1 MNRPAPTRLYLM
13 RHGEVEAR
21 YQRVFGGRLDMDLS
35 PRGRQQ
41 AEALAAYLRETHFD
55 AVYAS
60 PMLRARRTLE
70 PLAATNGYQPVFCE
84 GLREVDFGA
93 WTGFTWEEVRA
104 RFGKSAYDWLHEL
117 EAGGIPGAE
126 PVPVWRQ
133 RVAACLEQILAQHP
147 GGAVAVVCH
156 GGVIRVALA
165 HLLDLPLPKLAHFE
179 VDYASLTLV
188 DHRPGRS
195 VVRLLNFTP
204 WSRPA

>member
-1 MNRPAPTRLYLM
+1 MNRPAPTHLFLI

-41 AEALAAYLRETHFD
+41 AQALAAHLRETHFD

-70 PLAATNGYQPVFCE
+70 PLVANNGYQPVYCE

-117 EAGGIPGAE
+117 ATGGIPGAE
-126 PVPVWRQ
+126 PVPAWRQ
-133 RVAACLEQILAQHP
+133 RVAACLDQILAQHP
-147 GGAVAVVCH
+147 GGTVAVVCH

-179 VDYASLTLV
+179 VDYASLTVV

-195 VVRLLNFTP
+195 VVRWLNFTP
-204 WSRPA
+204 WARPA

>member
-1 MNRPAPTRLYLM
+1 MNSPAPTRLYLM
-13 RHGEVEAR
+13 RHGEVEER

-41 AEALAAYLRETHFD
+41 AKALAAYLRDTHFD

-70 PLAATNGYQPVFCE
+70 PLAAPNGYQPVFCPD
-84 GLREVDFGA
+84 LREVDFGA
-93 WTGFTWEEVRA
+93 WTGCTWEEVRE
-104 RFGKSAYDWLHEL
+104 RFGKSAFDWLHEL

-126 PVPVWRQ
+126 PVPTWRQ
-133 RVAACLEQILAQHP
+133 RVAACLEQILARHP
-147 GGAVAVVCH
+147 GGTVAVVCH

-179 VDYASLTLV
+179 VDYASLTLL

-195 VVRLLNFTP
+195 VVRWLNFTP